1 MSKRELHF
9 GLMFWAGGTHPSGW
23 RYPSSH
29 AGAAFDIEFL
39 QHVTQLVEAAKFD
52 FLFLGDRL
60 ASDPGLQTTNPSQ
73 MSRLEPFVSGA
84 SLAAATSHIGIVVT
98 ANPTY
103 YDPYNLA
110 RMFASLDHLSQ
121 GRASWNLVTGADEIA
136 AGNFSRQAH
145 WDTERR
151 YDWADEFVTV
161 VRRLWDSDAITPLRH
176 KGRYFDVAGPL
187 NVRRPPQGHP
197 VILHAGTSDRS
208 RELGARDADVIFAG
222 QATIESAKAYYAD
235 VKSRAGKYGRRDR
248 DIAILPGLTPVV
260 AETTQQAVEIFDHL
274 NSFIALEPDGDG
286 GEASRYGSL
295 GRMGKRRNL
304 TAVSAAIGVDIS
316 GHDRDAAVDPVVLAE
331 ANEDGRRLFADVTRL
346 TRRDVTGPNRLTYRD
361 LIIGHISTGAVV
373 VGDANEVADHIQLW
387 FDEREPTASTSS
399 RPMCRNR
406 LRPLPASSSPN
417 CSGAASTGPTIPV
430 RPFAIIWTWQS
441 RRPFRPTPPAFNAGR
456 REVLGDGWG
465 HTR

>member
-1 MSKRELHF
+1 MSKRELHL

-23 RYPSSH
+23 RYPSSY
-29 AGAAFDIEFL
+29 AAAAFDIEFL
-39 QHVTQLVEAAKFD
+39 QQVTQLVERAKFD

-121 GRASWNLVTGADEIA
+121 GRASWNLVTGADAIA
-136 AGNFSRQAH
+136 ATNFSREAH
-145 WDTERR
+145 WDTEKR

-161 VRRLWDSDAITPLRH
+161 VRQLWDSDASTPLHH

-187 NVRRPPQGHP
+187 NVKRPPQGHP

-222 QATIESAKAYYAD
+222 QATFEAAKAYYAD
-235 VKSRAGKYGRRDR
+235 IKSRARNYGRKDD
-248 DIAILPGLTPVV
+248 DIAILPGLTPIV
-260 AETTQQAVEIFDHL
+260 AETTQQAVEIFDRL
-274 NSFIALEPDGDG
+274 NAFIELDPEGDG
-286 GEASRYGSL
+286 GEAGRYGSL

-304 TAVSAAIGVDIS
+304 TAVSAVIGVDIA
-316 GHDRDAAVDPVVLAE
+316 GQDRDAPVDPRVLAA
-331 ANEDGRRLFADVTRL
+331 ANDEGQRLFADVTRL
-346 TRRDVTGPNRLTYRD
+346 TRRDVKGRNRLTYRD
-361 LIIGHISTGAVV
+361 LIIGHIGIGAAIV
-373 VGDANEVADHIQLW
+373 VGNPNEVADHIELW
-387 FDEREPTASTSS
+387 FNARAADGFNIFPPFVPESVEAFTSLVVPVLQRRGLYRTDYS
-399 RPMCRNR
+399 
-406 LRPLPASSSPN
+406 
-417 CSGAASTGPTIPV
+417 GPTFRDHLGLTTPKPLIPD
-430 RPFAIIWTWQS
+430 RPAI
-441 RRPFRPTPPAFNAGR
+441 
-456 REVLGDGWG
+456 
-465 HTR
+465 

>member
-1 MSKRELHF
+1 MMSKRELHF

-110 RMFASLDHLSQ
+110 RMFASLDHLSE
-121 GRASWNLVTGADEIA
+121 GRASWNLVTGADAIA
-136 AGNFSRQAH
+136 AGNFSREAH

-161 VRRLWDSDAITPLRH
+161 VRGLWDSDAITPLHH

-187 NVRRPPQGHP
+187 NIRRPPQGHP
-197 VILHAGTSDRS
+197 IILHAGTSDRS

-235 VKSRAGKYGRRDR
+235 VKSRAAKYGRKDA
-248 DIAILPGLTPVV
+248 DIPILPGLTPVV
-260 AETTQQAVEIFDHL
+260 AETTAKAVEIYDHL
-274 NSFIALEPDGDG
+274 NSFIALDPEGDG

-304 TAVSAAIGVDIS
+304 TAVSALIGVDIA
-316 GHDRDAAVDPVVLAE
+316 GQDRDAPVDPLVLAE
-331 ANEDGRRLFADVTRL
+331 ANEEGQRLFAHVTRL
-346 TRRDVTGPNRLTYRD
+346 TRRDVKGARRLTYRD
-361 LIIGHISTGAVV
+361 LIIGHISIGATV
-373 VGDANEVADHIQLW
+373 VGDPIEVADHIQLW
-387 FDEREPTASTSS
+387 FDERAADGFNIFPPYVPESVEAFTGLVVPELQRRGLYRTEYSGSTFRDHLGLAKPASVLSNTSS
-399 RPMCRNR
+399 
-406 LRPLPASSSPN
+406 A
-417 CSGAASTGPTIPV
+417 
-430 RPFAIIWTWQS
+430 
-441 RRPFRPTPPAFNAGR
+441 
-456 REVLGDGWG
+456 
-465 HTR
+465 

>member
-1 MSKRELHF
+1 MSKRELHL

-29 AGAAFDIEFL
+29 AAAAFDIEFL
-39 QHVTQLVEAAKFD
+39 QQVTQLVERAKFD

-136 AGNFSRQAH
+136 AANFSREAH
-145 WDTERR
+145 WDTEKR

-161 VRRLWDSDAITPLRH
+161 VRQLWDSDASTPLHH
-176 KGRYFDVAGPL
+176 KGPYFDVAGPL
-187 NVRRPPQGHP
+187 NIKRPPQGHP

-222 QATIESAKAYYAD
+222 QATFEGAKAYYAD
-235 VKSRAGKYGRRDR
+235 IKSRARKYGRKDD
-248 DIAILPGLTPVV
+248 DIAILPGLTPIV
-260 AETTQQAVEIFDHL
+260 AETTEKAVEIFDRL
-274 NSFIALEPDGDG
+274 NSFIELDPEGDG
-286 GEASRYGSL
+286 GEAGRYGSL

-304 TAVSAAIGVDIS
+304 TAVSAAIGVDIA
-316 GHDRDAAVDPVVLAE
+316 DRNRDAPVDPRVLAA
-331 ANEDGRRLFADVTRL
+331 ANDEGQRLFADVTRL
-346 TRRDVTGPNRLTYRD
+346 TRRDVKGPNRLTYRD
-361 LIIGHISTGAVV
+361 LIIGHIGIGIGIGAAV
-373 VGDANEVADHIQLW
+373 VGDPNEVADHIEFW
-387 FDEREPTASTSS
+387 FDERAADGFNIFPPFVPESVEAFASLVVPVLQRRGLYRTDYSGS
-399 RPMCRNR
+399 TFRDHLGLARPAPLLPNR
-406 LRPLPASSSPN
+406 S
-417 CSGAASTGPTIPV
+417 
-430 RPFAIIWTWQS
+430 AI
-441 RRPFRPTPPAFNAGR
+441 
-456 REVLGDGWG
+456 
-465 HTR
+465 

>member
-39 QHVTQLVEAAKFD
+39 QRVTQLVEAAKFD

-60 ASDPGLQTTNPSQ
+60 ASDPSLQSTNPSH

-110 RMFASLDHLSQ
+110 RMLASLDHLSQ

-136 AGNFSRQAH
+136 AGNFSRQSH

-151 YDWADEFVTV
+151 YDWADEFVAV
-161 VRRLWDSDAITPLRH
+161 VRGLWDSDATTPLHH

-235 VKSRAGKYGRRDR
+235 VKSRARKYGRSDA

-260 AETTQQAVEIFDHL
+260 AETTQQAVAIFDHL
-274 NSFIALEPDGDG
+274 NSFIALEPEGDG

-304 TAVSAAIGVDIS
+304 TAVSAAIGVDVS
-316 GHDRDAAVDPVVLAE
+316 SQDRDSPVDPLVLAE
-331 ANEDGRRLFADVTRL
+331 ANEGGQRLFADVMRL
-346 TRRDVTGPNRLTYRD
+346 TRRDVKGPNRLTYRD

-373 VGDANEVADHIQLW
+373 VGDPNEVADHIELW
-387 FDEREPTASTSS
+387 FDERAADGFNIFPPYVPESVEAFTSLVVPELQRRGLYRTEYSGSTFRDHLGLAKPAPIRSNSS
-399 RPMCRNR
+399 N
-406 LRPLPASSSPN
+406 L
-417 CSGAASTGPTIPV
+417 
-430 RPFAIIWTWQS
+430 
-441 RRPFRPTPPAFNAGR
+441 
-456 REVLGDGWG
+456 
-465 HTR
+465 